1 MKRLTKRQM
10 RIFAVGQLGW
20 SMLSG
25 IISAWFV
32 TFYLPTQSDIEGG
45 AQQYIVPGL
54 VIGGFLTILGLITA
68 LSRVFDAVTDPLIAS
83 MSDRSKNKRGR
94 RIPFMQKAAIPL
106 SAVTVL
112 LFCAPVEAISST
124 NIIWI
129 SVFIVLF
136 YLFMTMYCTTY
147 NALISEFGKTQD
159 DRMYISTAIS
169 LTFFAG
175 TMLAY
180 TPFVFA
186 GMLRESYGFA
196 WSYRIC
202 FIVLAVIACIC
213 MMIPTFALKEKEF
226 VDTKPSET
234 NMFKSLGATFRNG
247 SFRTF
252 VGSDIMYWV
261 GLTLFQTGLPFFVK
275 VSMNIDESFT
285 MYFLGGMTVLSA
297 CFYPIVSGLVKKFG
311 KKKLVISGFLG
322 LALAYVVATLIG
334 ILGTAENPGLLE
346 MGTIPGVYFGI
357 AICVIAA
364 FPMALLGIIPQSI
377 VADVAEADGIE
388 TGENREG
395 MFFAARTFAMKF
407 GQSLAMLIFTSLAII
422 GTTQNTNS
430 NDITASV
437 LGMTIVGVVAV
448 VFCVLGALILGFYN
462 EKKVMATIDEKN
474 KVAETSP
481 AEEVSSN
488 EETPVEET
496 TTEEAPAEETPV
508 EEAAAT
514 EETATEEAPVSED
527 APVEE
532 TADTAVPSETVA
544 SNDTDE
550 KPTAAEIEQEINEI
564 NETPVE
570 EAPAAEEAPAEEIKS
585 AAAEIEE
592 EEDTGII
599 TKFPDDTEEE

>member
-136 YLFMTMYCTTY
+136 YLFMTMYCTPY

-186 GMLRESYGFA
+186 GMLREAYGFA

-275 VSMNIDESFT
+275 VSMKIDESFT

-311 KKKLVISGFLG
+311 KKKLVITGFLG
-322 LALAYVVATLIG
+322 LALAYVIATLIG
-334 ILGTAENPGLLE
+334 ILGTAENPGLL
-346 MGTIPGVYFGI
+346 GIGSVPGVYFGI

-377 VADVAEADGIE
+377 VADVAEADGIV

-448 VFCVLGALILGFYN
+448 VFCVLGAIILGFYN
-462 EKKVMATIDEKN
+462 EKKVMATIDTKN
-474 KVAETSP
+474 SP
-481 AEEVSSN
+481 M
-488 EETPVEET
+488 
-496 TTEEAPAEETPV
+496 EEAPAET
-508 EEAAAT
+508 
-514 EETATEEAPVSED
+514 
-527 APVEE
+527 
-532 TADTAVPSETVA
+532 
-544 SNDTDE
+544 
-550 KPTAAEIEQEINEI
+550 
-564 NETPVE
+564 
-570 EAPAAEEAPAEEIKS
+570 AEEAPAET
-585 AAAEIEE
+585 AEEAPAETAEE
-592 EEDTGII
+592 APAETAEEAPVETAEEAPVETAEEVPVETAEEAPVETAEEAPVETAEEAFTEEQLTVEEVEQEVMAITEEPVEEPREDEEDSGRIL
-599 TKFPDDTEEE
+599 KFPDDEEGE

>member
-20 SMLSG
+20 STLSG

-32 TFYLPTQSDIEGG
+32 TFYLPTQNDINSG
-45 AQQYIVPGL
+45 AIQYIMPGL

-83 MSDRSKNKRGR
+83 LSDRSKNKRGR
-94 RIPFMQKAAIPL
+94 RIPFMQYAAIPL
-106 SAVTVL
+106 SIVTVL
-112 LFCAPVEAISST
+112 LFCAPVETISGW
-124 NIIWI
+124 NVVWI
-129 SVFIVLF
+129 SVFVVLF
-136 YLFMTMYCTTY
+136 YLFMTMYCTPY

-175 TMLAY
+175 TLLAY

-186 GMLRESYGFA
+186 GMLRGSVGFA

-202 FIVLAVIACIC
+202 FIVLAIISCIC
-213 MMIPTFALKEKEF
+213 MLIPTFFLKEKEF
-226 VDTKPSET
+226 VDTKPSNA
-234 NMFKSLGATFRNG
+234 NMFKSLGATFKNK

-275 VSMNIDESFT
+275 VSMKLDESYT
-285 MYFLGGMTVLSA
+285 MIFLGGMTVLSA
-297 CFYPIVSGLVKKFG
+297 VFYPIVPKLVKKFG

-322 LALAYVVATLIG
+322 LAIAYVITGLIG
-334 ILGTAENPGLLE
+334 VIGT
-346 MGTIPGVYFGI
+346 TVIPGVVYGVV
-357 AICVIAA
+357 ICVIAA

-377 VADVAEADGIE
+377 VADVAEADGYD

-407 GQSLAMLIFTSLAII
+407 GQSLAMLVFTSLAII

-437 LGMTIVGVVAV
+437 LGMTIVGFVAV
-448 VFCVLGALILGFYN
+448 AFCTLGAIILSFYN
-462 EKKVMATIDEKN
+462 EKKVMSTIDKNQKEK
-474 KVAETSP
+474 KISTET
-481 AEEVSSN
+481 
-488 EETPVEET
+488 ET
-496 TTEEAPAEETPV
+496 T
-508 EEAAAT
+508 
-514 EETATEEAPVSED
+514 
-527 APVEE
+527 
-532 TADTAVPSETVA
+532 
-544 SNDTDE
+544 E
-550 KPTAAEIEQEINEI
+550 K
-564 NETPVE
+564 
-570 EAPAAEEAPAEEIKS
+570 
-585 AAAEIEE
+585 
-592 EEDTGII
+592 G
-599 TKFPDDTEEE
+599 